1 MTSHSRPRSQRNAAL
16 QFYIALST
24 CLKIKLFHEFQFY
37 NKKSMLPTKE
47 GEKYGNTLLHSS
59 NIAYTYD
66 TLYCRMQ
73 YSIYNEVI
81 QLATSLFVL
90 TFQTK

>member
-1 MTSHSRPRSQRNAAL
+1 
-16 QFYIALST
+16 
-24 CLKIKLFHEFQFY
+24 
-37 NKKSMLPTKE
+37 MLPTKE